1 MTPYKLQVYQ
11 GSNEEERENGA
22 EVLFNLKD
30 DTTFSDEDKEKLGID
45 KVENT
50 KAYCKL
56 IIDGKEVKRTDPVKI
71 AWPAMELWFMDK
83 CQICVFTL
91 PSKV

>member
-1 MTPYKLQVYQ
+1 MTPYKLEVYQ
-11 GSNEEERENGA
+11 GSNEEERDSGA

-30 DTTFSDEDKEKLGID
+30 ATTFSPEEKAKLGID
-45 KVENT
+45 KIENT

-71 AWPAMELWFMDK
+71 AWPDMEL
-83 CQICVFTL
+83 
-91 PSKV
+91 